1 MNASV
6 PKINKILSTVKIH
19 NEELIDNYSWIKQKD
34 WKEVILNPNKL
45 NTQVKKYLDEENLFK
60 ENQLKD
66 INDIE
71 KKLFE
76 ELKSKIKNEDNSVPK
91 KDGNYFY
98 GYKYNKNSE
107 YPIYYRKNTINNSE
121 EIILDCE
128 KKSKT
133 HAYFNVASIS
143 HSHDHKHV
151 AYNIDTNGSEYFSIF
166 IEDIQKQELLS
177 PEIKNTTGD
186 IVWSL
191 DNNYIFYVRLDQNH
205 RPTKV
210 LKHKIGSASEKDLL
224 IYEEKDPSFFCSINL
239 SKTKNYLFIRTADH
253 ETSEY
258 LFINL
263 KLNEIQPILFK
274 KRVKKIEYDLEHHE
288 KFFLIS
294 TNVDNAKNFK
304 IMISYEEKDP
314 SFFCSI
320 NLSKTKNYL
329 FIRTADHETS
339 EYLFINLKLNE
350 IKPTLFKKR
359 VKKIEYDLEHHEKF
373 FLISTN
379 IDNAKNFKIMISHEE
394 SYQKWEEFIP
404 YEKVNL
410 ILDFIL
416 LKDWLVRLERTEGSE
431 NIIILNLNNKNQHK
445 ISFDEEAYNLSL
457 DHGYEYETDTFRYS
471 YSSPTTPKSVF
482 DYDCKSKKQE
492 LKKTQE
498 IPSGHNKDDY
508 ICKKIFATSHDN
520 EKIPIT
526 ILYKKGVK
534 LDSDNYLLLYG
545 YGSYGISIPS
555 NFSTNRL
562 SLVDRGII
570 YAIAHIRGGKEK
582 GYEWYENGK
591 LLNKKNTFLDFIS
604 CAEKLCEDKYTSPKK
619 IVAQGGSA
627 GGLLMGYIANE
638 RPDLFLGIIAQVP
651 FVDICNTMLDE
662 DLPLTVTEIPE
673 WGDIKNDKKS
683 FLYVKSYSP
692 YDNVKKQNYPHM
704 LVTGGISDPR
714 VTYWEMTKW
723 VAKLRENKT
732 DNNLLLL
739 HMNMTAGHSGASG
752 RFDYLKE
759 IAMEYGFVLKICKIL
774 S

>member
-1 MNASV
+1 
-6 PKINKILSTVKIH
+6 
-19 NEELIDNYSWIKQKD
+19 
-34 WKEVILNPNKL
+34 
-45 NTQVKKYLDEENLFK
+45 
-60 ENQLKD
+60 
-66 INDIE
+66 
-71 KKLFE
+71 
-76 ELKSKIKNEDNSVPK
+76 
-91 KDGNYFY
+91 
-98 GYKYNKNSE
+98 
-107 YPIYYRKNTINNSE
+107 
-121 EIILDCE
+121 
-128 KKSKT
+128 
-133 HAYFNVASIS
+133 
-143 HSHDHKHV
+143 V

-166 IEDIQKQELLS
+166 IEDIQKKELLS

-191 DNNYIFYVRLDQNH
+191 DNKYIFYVRLDQNH

-210 LKHKIGSASEKDLL
+210 FQHKIGSNSEKDLL

-263 KLNEIQPILFK
+263 KLNETKPILFR
-274 KRVKKIEYDLEHHE
+274 KRI
-288 KFFLIS
+288 
-294 TNVDNAKNFK
+294 
-304 IMISYEEKDP
+304 
-314 SFFCSI
+314 
-320 NLSKTKNYL
+320 
-329 FIRTADHETS
+329 
-339 EYLFINLKLNE
+339 
-350 IKPTLFKKR
+350 
-359 VKKIEYDLEHHEKF
+359 KKIEYDLEHHEKF

-404 YEKVNL
+404 YNKVNL

-416 LKDWLVRLERTEGSE
+416 LKDWLIRLERTEGSE
-431 NIIILNLNNKNQHK
+431 NIIILNLNNKDQHK

-457 DHGYEYETDTFRYS
+457 DHGYEYETDVFRYS

-498 IPSGHNKDDY
+498 VPSGHNKDDY
-508 ICKKIFATSHDN
+508 ICKKIFATAHDN

-526 ILYKKGVK
+526 IIYKKGVK
-534 LDSDNYLLLYG
+534 LDSNNYLLLYG

-582 GYEWYENGK
+582 GYEWYEDGK

-759 IAMEYGFVLKICKIL
+759 IAMEYSFVLKICKIL

>member
-1 MNASV
+1 MNASI
-6 PKINKILSTVKIH
+6 PKINKILNTVKIH

-45 NTQVKKYLDEENLFK
+45 NAQVKKYLDEENLFK

-66 INDIE
+66 IKDIE

-91 KDGNYFY
+91 KDGDYFY

-107 YPIYYRKNTINNSE
+107 YPIYYRKNIINNSE

-143 HSHDHKHV
+143 HSHNHKSV

-166 IEDIQKQELLS
+166 VEDIDKKEILS

-186 IVWSL
+186 IIWSL
-191 DNNYIFYVRLDQNH
+191 DNNYIFYVGLDQNH

-210 LKHKIGSASEKDLL
+210 FKHKIGSDTNKDLL

-239 SKTKNYLFIRTADH
+239 SKTKKYLFIRTADH

-263 KLNEIQPILFK
+263 QLNETTPVLFK
-274 KRVKKIEYDLEHHE
+274 KRIKKIEYDLEHHE

-294 TNVDNAKNFK
+294 TN
-304 IMISYEEKDP
+304 
-314 SFFCSI
+314 
-320 NLSKTKNYL
+320 
-329 FIRTADHETS
+329 ADE
-339 EYLFINLKLNE
+339 
-350 IKPTLFKKR
+350 
-359 VKKIEYDLEHHEKF
+359 
-373 FLISTN
+373 
-379 IDNAKNFKIMISHEE
+379 AKNFKIMISHEQ
-394 SYQKWEEFIP
+394 SYQKWEEFIA
-404 YEKVNL
+404 YEKDNL

-431 NIIILNLNNKNQHK
+431 NIIILNLNNKDQHK

-471 YSSPTTPKSVF
+471 YSSPTTPKSIF
-482 DYDCKSKKQE
+482 DYDCKLKKQE

-498 IPSGHNKDDY
+498 VPSGHNKDDY
-508 ICKKIFATSHDN
+508 ICKKIFATAHDN

-534 LDSDNYLLLYG
+534 LDSNNYLLLYG

-604 CAEKLCEDKYTSPKK
+604 CAKKLCEDKYTSPKK
-619 IVAQGGSA
+619 IIAQGGSA

-638 RPDLFLGIIAQVP
+638 SPDLFLGIIAQVP

-759 IAMEYGFVLKICKIL
+759 IAMEYGFVLKICKML

>member
-1 MNASV
+1 MNASI
-6 PKINKILSTVKIH
+6 PKINKILNTVKIH

-45 NTQVKKYLDEENLFK
+45 NAQVKKYLDEENLFK

-66 INDIE
+66 IKDIE

-91 KDGNYFY
+91 KDGDYFY

-107 YPIYYRKNTINNSE
+107 YPIYYRKNITKNSE

-133 HAYFNVASIS
+133 HTYFNVASIS
-143 HSHDHKHV
+143 HSHNHKSV

-166 IEDIQKQELLS
+166 VEDIDKKEILS

-186 IVWSL
+186 IIWSL
-191 DNNYIFYVRLDQNH
+191 DNNYIFYVGLDQNH

-210 LKHKIGSASEKDLL
+210 FKHKIGSDANKDLL

-239 SKTKNYLFIRTADH
+239 SKTKKYLFIRTADH

-263 KLNEIQPILFK
+263 QLNETTPVLFK
-274 KRVKKIEYDLEHHE
+274 KRIKKIEYDLEHHE
-288 KFFLIS
+288 NFFLIS
-294 TNVDNAKNFK
+294 TNTD
-304 IMISYEEKDP
+304 E
-314 SFFCSI
+314 
-320 NLSKTKNYL
+320 
-329 FIRTADHETS
+329 
-339 EYLFINLKLNE
+339 
-350 IKPTLFKKR
+350 
-359 VKKIEYDLEHHEKF
+359 
-373 FLISTN
+373 
-379 IDNAKNFKIMISHEE
+379 AKNFKIMISHEQ
-394 SYQKWEEFIP
+394 SYQKWEEFIA
-404 YEKVNL
+404 YEKDNL

-431 NIIILNLNNKNQHK
+431 NIIILNLNNKDQHK

-471 YSSPTTPKSVF
+471 YSSPTTPKSIF
-482 DYDCKSKKQE
+482 DYDCKLKKQE

-498 IPSGHNKDDY
+498 VPSGHNKDDY
-508 ICKKIFATSHDN
+508 ICKKIFATAHDN

-534 LDSDNYLLLYG
+534 LDSNNYLLLYG

-604 CAEKLCEDKYTSPKK
+604 CAKKLCEDKYTSPKK
-619 IVAQGGSA
+619 IIAQGGSA

-638 RPDLFLGIIAQVP
+638 SPDLFLGIIAQVP

-759 IAMEYGFVLKICKIL
+759 IAMEYGFVLKICKML

>member
-1 MNASV
+1 MNASA
-6 PKINKILSTVKIH
+6 PKINKILNTVKIH

-34 WKEVILNPNKL
+34 WKEVILNPCKL
-45 NTQVKKYLDEENLFK
+45 NAQVKKYLDEENLFK

-66 INDIE
+66 INDVE

-107 YPIYYRKNTINNSE
+107 YPIYYRKNITNNSE

-166 IEDIQKQELLS
+166 IEDIQKKELLS
-177 PEIKNTTGD
+177 PEIKNTTGN

-191 DNNYIFYVRLDQNH
+191 DNKYIFYVRLDQNH

-210 LKHKIGSASEKDLL
+210 FQHKIGSNSEKDLL

-263 KLNEIQPILFK
+263 KLNETKPILFR
-274 KRVKKIEYDLEHHE
+274 KRI
-288 KFFLIS
+288 
-294 TNVDNAKNFK
+294 
-304 IMISYEEKDP
+304 
-314 SFFCSI
+314 
-320 NLSKTKNYL
+320 
-329 FIRTADHETS
+329 
-339 EYLFINLKLNE
+339 
-350 IKPTLFKKR
+350 
-359 VKKIEYDLEHHEKF
+359 KKIEYDLEHHEKF

-394 SYQKWEEFIP
+394 SYQKWEEFIS
-404 YEKVNL
+404 YNKVNL

-431 NIIILNLNNKNQHK
+431 NIIILNLNNKDQHK

-457 DHGYEYETDTFRYS
+457 DHGYEYETDIFRYS
-471 YSSPTTPKSVF
+471 YSSPTTPKSIF

-498 IPSGHNKDDY
+498 VPSGHNKDDY
-508 ICKKIFATSHDN
+508 VCKKIFATAHDN

-526 ILYKKGVK
+526 IFYKKGLK
-534 LDSDNYLLLYG
+534 LDSNNYLLLYG

-562 SLVDRGII
+562 SLVDRGIV

>member
-1 MNASV
+1 MNASI
-6 PKINKILSTVKIH
+6 PKINKILNTVKIH

-45 NTQVKKYLDEENLFK
+45 NAQVKKYLDEENLFK

-66 INDIE
+66 IKDIE

-91 KDGNYFY
+91 KDGDYFY

-107 YPIYYRKNTINNSE
+107 YPIYYRKNIIKNSE

-143 HSHDHKHV
+143 HSHNHKSV

-166 IEDIQKQELLS
+166 VEDIDKKEILS

-186 IVWSL
+186 IIWSL
-191 DNNYIFYVRLDQNH
+191 DNNYIFYVGLDQNH

-210 LKHKIGSASEKDLL
+210 FKHKIGSDTNKDLL

-239 SKTKNYLFIRTADH
+239 SKTKKYLFIRTADH

-263 KLNEIQPILFK
+263 QLNETTPVLFK
-274 KRVKKIEYDLEHHE
+274 KRI
-288 KFFLIS
+288 
-294 TNVDNAKNFK
+294 
-304 IMISYEEKDP
+304 
-314 SFFCSI
+314 
-320 NLSKTKNYL
+320 
-329 FIRTADHETS
+329 
-339 EYLFINLKLNE
+339 
-350 IKPTLFKKR
+350 
-359 VKKIEYDLEHHEKF
+359 KKIEYDLEHHEKF

-379 IDNAKNFKIMISHEE
+379 IDEAKNFKIMISHEQ
-394 SYQKWEEFIP
+394 SYQKWEEFIA
-404 YEKVNL
+404 YEKDNL

-431 NIIILNLNNKNQHK
+431 NIIILNLNNKDQHK

-471 YSSPTTPKSVF
+471 YSSPTTPKSIF
-482 DYDCKSKKQE
+482 DYDCKLKKQE

-498 IPSGHNKDDY
+498 VPSGHNKDDY
-508 ICKKIFATSHDN
+508 ICKKIFATAHDN

-534 LDSDNYLLLYG
+534 LDSNNYLLLYG

-604 CAEKLCEDKYTSPKK
+604 CAKKLCEDKYTSPKK
-619 IVAQGGSA
+619 IIAQGGSA

-638 RPDLFLGIIAQVP
+638 SPDLFLGIIAQVP

-759 IAMEYGFVLKICKIL
+759 IAMEYGFVLKICKML

>member
-1 MNASV
+1 MNASI
-6 PKINKILSTVKIH
+6 PKINKILNTVKIH

-45 NTQVKKYLDEENLFK
+45 NAQVKKYLDEENLFK

-66 INDIE
+66 IKDIE

-91 KDGNYFY
+91 KDGDYFY

-107 YPIYYRKNTINNSE
+107 YPIYYRKNITKNSE

-133 HAYFNVASIS
+133 HTYFNVASIS
-143 HSHDHKHV
+143 HSHNHKSV

-166 IEDIQKQELLS
+166 VEDIDKKEILS

-186 IVWSL
+186 IIWSL
-191 DNNYIFYVRLDQNH
+191 DNNYIFYVGLDQNH

-210 LKHKIGSASEKDLL
+210 FKHKIGSDTNKDLL

-239 SKTKNYLFIRTADH
+239 SKTKKYLFIRTADH

-263 KLNEIQPILFK
+263 QLNETTPVLFK
-274 KRVKKIEYDLEHHE
+274 KRI
-288 KFFLIS
+288 
-294 TNVDNAKNFK
+294 
-304 IMISYEEKDP
+304 
-314 SFFCSI
+314 
-320 NLSKTKNYL
+320 
-329 FIRTADHETS
+329 
-339 EYLFINLKLNE
+339 
-350 IKPTLFKKR
+350 
-359 VKKIEYDLEHHEKF
+359 KKIEYDLEHHEKF

-379 IDNAKNFKIMISHEE
+379 IDEAKNFKIMISHEE
-394 SYQKWEEFIP
+394 TYQKWEEFIA
-404 YEKVNL
+404 YEKDNL

-431 NIIILNLNNKNQHK
+431 NIIILNLNNKDQHK

-471 YSSPTTPKSVF
+471 YSSPTTPKSIF
-482 DYDCKSKKQE
+482 DYDCKLKKQE

-498 IPSGHNKDDY
+498 VPSGHNKDDY
-508 ICKKIFATSHDN
+508 ICKKIFATAHDN

-534 LDSDNYLLLYG
+534 LDSNNYLLLYG

-604 CAEKLCEDKYTSPKK
+604 CAKKLCEDKYTSPKK
-619 IVAQGGSA
+619 IIAQGGSA

-638 RPDLFLGIIAQVP
+638 SPDLFLGIIAQVP

-759 IAMEYGFVLKICKIL
+759 IAMEYGFVLKICKML

>member
-1 MNASV
+1 MNASI
-6 PKINKILSTVKIH
+6 PKINKILNTVKIH

-45 NTQVKKYLDEENLFK
+45 NAQVKKYLDEENLFK

-66 INDIE
+66 IKDIE

-91 KDGNYFY
+91 KDGDYFY

-107 YPIYYRKNTINNSE
+107 YPIYYRKNITKNSE

-133 HAYFNVASIS
+133 HTYFNVASIS
-143 HSHDHKHV
+143 HSHNHKSV

-166 IEDIQKQELLS
+166 VEDIDKKEILS

-186 IVWSL
+186 IIWSL
-191 DNNYIFYVRLDQNH
+191 DNNYIFYVGLDQNH
-205 RPTKV
+205 RPTKIF
-210 LKHKIGSASEKDLL
+210 KHKIGSDANKDLL

-239 SKTKNYLFIRTADH
+239 SKTKKYLFIRTADH

-263 KLNEIQPILFK
+263 QLNETTPVLFK
-274 KRVKKIEYDLEHHE
+274 KRIKKIEYDLEHHE

-294 TNVDNAKNFK
+294 TNTD
-304 IMISYEEKDP
+304 E
-314 SFFCSI
+314 
-320 NLSKTKNYL
+320 
-329 FIRTADHETS
+329 
-339 EYLFINLKLNE
+339 
-350 IKPTLFKKR
+350 
-359 VKKIEYDLEHHEKF
+359 
-373 FLISTN
+373 
-379 IDNAKNFKIMISHEE
+379 AKNFKIMISHEQ
-394 SYQKWEEFIP
+394 SYQKWEEFIA
-404 YEKVNL
+404 YEKDNL

-431 NIIILNLNNKNQHK
+431 NIIILNLNNKDQHK

-471 YSSPTTPKSVF
+471 YSSPTTPKSIF
-482 DYDCKSKKQE
+482 DYDCKLKKQE

-498 IPSGHNKDDY
+498 VPSGHNKDDY
-508 ICKKIFATSHDN
+508 ICKKIFATAHDN

-534 LDSDNYLLLYG
+534 LDSNNYLLLYG

-604 CAEKLCEDKYTSPKK
+604 CAKKLCEDKYTSPKK
-619 IVAQGGSA
+619 IIAQGGSA

-638 RPDLFLGIIAQVP
+638 SPDLFLGIIAQVP

>member
-1 MNASV
+1 MNASI
-6 PKINKILSTVKIH
+6 PKINKILNTVKIH

-45 NTQVKKYLDEENLFK
+45 NAQVKKYLDEENLFK

-66 INDIE
+66 IKDIE

-91 KDGNYFY
+91 KDGDYFY

-107 YPIYYRKNTINNSE
+107 YPIYYRKNIIKNSE

-133 HAYFNVASIS
+133 HTYFNVASIS
-143 HSHDHKHV
+143 HSHNHKSV

-166 IEDIQKQELLS
+166 VEDIDKKEILS

-186 IVWSL
+186 IIWSL
-191 DNNYIFYVRLDQNH
+191 DNNYIFYVGLDQNH

-210 LKHKIGSASEKDLL
+210 FKHKIGSDTNKDLL

-239 SKTKNYLFIRTADH
+239 SKTKKYLFIRTADH

-263 KLNEIQPILFK
+263 QLNETTPVLFK
-274 KRVKKIEYDLEHHE
+274 KRIKKIEYDLEHHE

-294 TNVDNAKNFK
+294 TNTD
-304 IMISYEEKDP
+304 E
-314 SFFCSI
+314 
-320 NLSKTKNYL
+320 
-329 FIRTADHETS
+329 
-339 EYLFINLKLNE
+339 
-350 IKPTLFKKR
+350 
-359 VKKIEYDLEHHEKF
+359 
-373 FLISTN
+373 
-379 IDNAKNFKIMISHEE
+379 AKNFKIMISHEQ
-394 SYQKWEEFIP
+394 SYQKWEEFIA
-404 YEKVNL
+404 YEKDNL

-416 LKDWLVRLERTEGSE
+416 LKGWLVRLERTEGSE
-431 NIIILNLNNKNQHK
+431 NIIILNLNNKDQHK

-471 YSSPTTPKSVF
+471 YSSPTTPKSIF
-482 DYDCKSKKQE
+482 DYDCKLKKQE

-498 IPSGHNKDDY
+498 VPSGHNKDDY
-508 ICKKIFATSHDN
+508 ICKKIFATAHDN

-534 LDSDNYLLLYG
+534 LDSNNYLLLYG

-604 CAEKLCEDKYTSPKK
+604 CAKKLCEDKYTSPKK
-619 IVAQGGSA
+619 IIAQGGSA

-638 RPDLFLGIIAQVP
+638 SPDLFLGIIAQVP

-759 IAMEYGFVLKICKIL
+759 IAMEYGFVLKICKML

>member
-1 MNASV
+1 MNASI
-6 PKINKILSTVKIH
+6 PKINKILNTVKIH

-45 NTQVKKYLDEENLFK
+45 NSQVKKYLDEENLFK

-66 INDIE
+66 IKDIE

-91 KDGNYFY
+91 KDGDYFY

-107 YPIYYRKNTINNSE
+107 YPIYYRKNIIKNSE

-133 HAYFNVASIS
+133 HTYFNVASIS
-143 HSHDHKHV
+143 HSHNHKSV

-166 IEDIQKQELLS
+166 VEDIDKKEILS

-186 IVWSL
+186 IIWSL
-191 DNNYIFYVRLDQNH
+191 DNNYIFYVGLDQNH

-210 LKHKIGSASEKDLL
+210 FKHKIGSDTNKDLL

-239 SKTKNYLFIRTADH
+239 SKTKKYLFIRTADH

-263 KLNEIQPILFK
+263 QLNETTPVLFK
-274 KRVKKIEYDLEHHE
+274 KRIKKIEYDLEHHE

-294 TNVDNAKNFK
+294 TNTD
-304 IMISYEEKDP
+304 E
-314 SFFCSI
+314 
-320 NLSKTKNYL
+320 
-329 FIRTADHETS
+329 
-339 EYLFINLKLNE
+339 
-350 IKPTLFKKR
+350 
-359 VKKIEYDLEHHEKF
+359 
-373 FLISTN
+373 
-379 IDNAKNFKIMISHEE
+379 AKNFKIMISHEQ
-394 SYQKWEEFIP
+394 SYQKWEEFIA
-404 YEKVNL
+404 YEKDNL

-416 LKDWLVRLERTEGSE
+416 LKGWLVRLERTEGSE
-431 NIIILNLNNKNQHK
+431 NIIILNLNNKDQHK

-471 YSSPTTPKSVF
+471 YSSPTTPKSIF
-482 DYDCKSKKQE
+482 DYDCKLKKQE

-498 IPSGHNKDDY
+498 VPSGHNKDDY
-508 ICKKIFATSHDN
+508 ICKKIFATAHDN

-534 LDSDNYLLLYG
+534 LDSNNYLLLYG

-604 CAEKLCEDKYTSPKK
+604 CAKKLCEDKYTSPKK
-619 IVAQGGSA
+619 IIAQGGSA

-638 RPDLFLGIIAQVP
+638 SPDLFLGIIAQVP

-759 IAMEYGFVLKICKIL
+759 IAMEYGFVLKICKML

>member
-1 MNASV
+1 MNASI
-6 PKINKILSTVKIH
+6 PKINKILNTVKIH

-45 NTQVKKYLDEENLFK
+45 NVQVKKYLDEENFFK

-66 INDIE
+66 IKDIE

-91 KDGNYFY
+91 KDGDYFY

-107 YPIYYRKNTINNSE
+107 YPIYYRKNITKNSE

-133 HAYFNVASIS
+133 HTYFNVASIS
-143 HSHDHKHV
+143 HSHNHKSV

-166 IEDIQKQELLS
+166 VEDIDKKEILS

-186 IVWSL
+186 IIWSL
-191 DNNYIFYVRLDQNH
+191 DNNYIFYVGLDQNH

-210 LKHKIGSASEKDLL
+210 FKHKIGSDTNKDLL

-239 SKTKNYLFIRTADH
+239 SKTKKYLFIRTADH

-263 KLNEIQPILFK
+263 QLNETTPVLFK
-274 KRVKKIEYDLEHHE
+274 KRI
-288 KFFLIS
+288 
-294 TNVDNAKNFK
+294 
-304 IMISYEEKDP
+304 
-314 SFFCSI
+314 
-320 NLSKTKNYL
+320 
-329 FIRTADHETS
+329 
-339 EYLFINLKLNE
+339 
-350 IKPTLFKKR
+350 
-359 VKKIEYDLEHHEKF
+359 KKIEYDLEHHEKF

-379 IDNAKNFKIMISHEE
+379 IDEAKNFKIMISHEQ
-394 SYQKWEEFIP
+394 SYQKWEEFIA
-404 YEKVNL
+404 YEKDNL

-431 NIIILNLNNKNQHK
+431 NIIILNLNNKDQHK

-471 YSSPTTPKSVF
+471 YSSPTTPKSIF

-498 IPSGHNKDDY
+498 VPSGHNKDDY
-508 ICKKIFATSHDN
+508 ICKKIFATAHDN

-534 LDSDNYLLLYG
+534 LDSSNHLLLYG

-562 SLVDRGII
+562 SLVDRGIV

-619 IVAQGGSA
+619 IIAQGGSA

-759 IAMEYGFVLKICKIL
+759 IAMEYGFVLKICKML

>member
-45 NTQVKKYLDEENLFK
+45 NAQVKKYLDEENLFK

-91 KDGNYFY
+91 KDGNYLY

-107 YPIYYRKNTINNSE
+107 YPIYYRKNTTNNSE
-121 EIILDCE
+121 EIILNCE

-133 HAYFNVASIS
+133 HTYFNVASIS

-166 IEDIQKQELLS
+166 IEGIQKQELLS

-205 RPTKV
+205 RPTKIF
-210 LKHKIGSASEKDLL
+210 KHKIGSNSEKDLL

-263 KLNEIQPILFK
+263 KLNEIIPTLFK

-304 IMISYEEKDP
+304 IMIS
-314 SFFCSI
+314 
-320 NLSKTKNYL
+320 
-329 FIRTADHETS
+329 
-339 EYLFINLKLNE
+339 
-350 IKPTLFKKR
+350 
-359 VKKIEYDLEHHEKF
+359 
-373 FLISTN
+373 
-379 IDNAKNFKIMISHEE
+379 HEE

-404 YEKVNL
+404 HEKVNL

-482 DYDCKSKKQE
+482 DYDCKSTKQE

-498 IPSGHNKDDY
+498 VPSGHNKDDY

-534 LDSDNYLLLYG
+534 LDSNNYLLLYG

-562 SLVDRGII
+562 SLVDRGIV

-591 LLNKKNTFLDFIS
+591 LLNKKNTFFDFIS

-704 LVTGGISDPR
+704 LITGGISDPR

-759 IAMEYGFVLKICKIL
+759 IAMECGFVLKICKML

>member
-1 MNASV
+1 MNASI
-6 PKINKILSTVKIH
+6 PKINKILNTVKIH

-45 NTQVKKYLDEENLFK
+45 NAQVKKYLDEENLFK

-66 INDIE
+66 IKDIE

-91 KDGNYFY
+91 KDGDYFY

-107 YPIYYRKNTINNSE
+107 YPIYYRKNITKNSE

-133 HAYFNVASIS
+133 HTYFNVASIS
-143 HSHDHKHV
+143 HSHNHKSV

-166 IEDIQKQELLS
+166 VEDIDKKEILS

-186 IVWSL
+186 IIWSL
-191 DNNYIFYVRLDQNH
+191 DNNYIFYVGLDQNH

-210 LKHKIGSASEKDLL
+210 FKHKIGSDVSKDLL

-239 SKTKNYLFIRTADH
+239 SKTKKYLFIRTADH

-263 KLNEIQPILFK
+263 QLNEITPVLFK
-274 KRVKKIEYDLEHHE
+274 KRI
-288 KFFLIS
+288 
-294 TNVDNAKNFK
+294 
-304 IMISYEEKDP
+304 
-314 SFFCSI
+314 
-320 NLSKTKNYL
+320 
-329 FIRTADHETS
+329 
-339 EYLFINLKLNE
+339 
-350 IKPTLFKKR
+350 
-359 VKKIEYDLEHHEKF
+359 KKIEYDLEHHEKF

-379 IDNAKNFKIMISHEE
+379 IDEAKNFKIMISHEQ
-394 SYQKWEEFIP
+394 SYQKWEEFIA
-404 YEKVNL
+404 YEKDNL

-431 NIIILNLNNKNQHK
+431 NIIILNLNNKDQHK
-445 ISFDEEAYNLSL
+445 ISFNEEAYSLSL

-471 YSSPTTPKSVF
+471 YSSPTTPKSIF
-482 DYDCKSKKQE
+482 DYDCKLKKQE

-498 IPSGHNKDDY
+498 VPSGHNKDDY
-508 ICKKIFATSHDN
+508 ICKKIFATAHDN

-534 LDSDNYLLLYG
+534 LDSNNYLLLYG

-604 CAEKLCEDKYTSPKK
+604 CAKKLCEDKYTSPKK
-619 IVAQGGSA
+619 IIAQGGSA

-638 RPDLFLGIIAQVP
+638 SPDLFLGIIAQVP

-759 IAMEYGFVLKICKIL
+759 IAMEYGFVLKICKML

>member
-1 MNASV
+1 MNASI
-6 PKINKILSTVKIH
+6 PKINKILNTVKIH
-19 NEELIDNYSWIKQKD
+19 NEELIDNYSWIKQKN
-34 WKEVILNPNKL
+34 WKEVILNPDKL
-45 NTQVKKYLDEENLFK
+45 NAQVKKYLDEENLFK

-66 INDIE
+66 IKDIE

-91 KDGNYFY
+91 KDGDYFY

-107 YPIYYRKNTINNSE
+107 YPIYYRKNITKNSE

-133 HAYFNVASIS
+133 HTYFNVASIS
-143 HSHDHKHV
+143 HSHNHKSV

-166 IEDIQKQELLS
+166 VEDIDKKEILS

-186 IVWSL
+186 IIWSL
-191 DNNYIFYVRLDQNH
+191 DNNYIFYVGLDQNH

-210 LKHKIGSASEKDLL
+210 FKHKIGSDTNKDLL

-239 SKTKNYLFIRTADH
+239 SKTKKYLFIRTADH

-263 KLNEIQPILFK
+263 QLNETTPVLFK
-274 KRVKKIEYDLEHHE
+274 KRIKKIEYDLEHHE

-294 TNVDNAKNFK
+294 TNTD
-304 IMISYEEKDP
+304 E
-314 SFFCSI
+314 
-320 NLSKTKNYL
+320 
-329 FIRTADHETS
+329 
-339 EYLFINLKLNE
+339 
-350 IKPTLFKKR
+350 
-359 VKKIEYDLEHHEKF
+359 
-373 FLISTN
+373 
-379 IDNAKNFKIMISHEE
+379 AKNFKIMISHEQ
-394 SYQKWEEFIP
+394 SYQKWEEFIA
-404 YEKVNL
+404 YEKDNL
-410 ILDFIL
+410 ILDFML

-431 NIIILNLNNKNQHK
+431 NIIILNLNNKDQHK

-471 YSSPTTPKSVF
+471 YSSPTTPKSIF
-482 DYDCKSKKQE
+482 DYDCKLKKQE

-498 IPSGHNKDDY
+498 VPSGHNKDDY
-508 ICKKIFATSHDN
+508 ICKKIFATAHDN

-526 ILYKKGVK
+526 ILYKKDVK
-534 LDSDNYLLLYG
+534 LDSNNYLLLYG

>member
-1 MNASV
+1 MNASI
-6 PKINKILSTVKIH
+6 PKINKILNTVKIH

-45 NTQVKKYLDEENLFK
+45 NAQVKKYLDEENFFK

-66 INDIE
+66 IKDIE

-91 KDGNYFY
+91 KDGDYFY

-107 YPIYYRKNTINNSE
+107 YPIYYRKNITKNSE

-133 HAYFNVASIS
+133 HTYFNVASIS
-143 HSHDHKHV
+143 HSHNHKSV

-166 IEDIQKQELLS
+166 VEDIDKKEILS

-186 IVWSL
+186 IIWSL
-191 DNNYIFYVRLDQNH
+191 DNNYIFYVGLDQNH

-210 LKHKIGSASEKDLL
+210 FKHKIGSDTNKDLL

-239 SKTKNYLFIRTADH
+239 SKTKKYLFIRTADH

-263 KLNEIQPILFK
+263 QLNETTPVLFK
-274 KRVKKIEYDLEHHE
+274 KRIKKIEYDLEHHE

-294 TNVDNAKNFK
+294 TNTD
-304 IMISYEEKDP
+304 E
-314 SFFCSI
+314 
-320 NLSKTKNYL
+320 
-329 FIRTADHETS
+329 
-339 EYLFINLKLNE
+339 
-350 IKPTLFKKR
+350 
-359 VKKIEYDLEHHEKF
+359 
-373 FLISTN
+373 
-379 IDNAKNFKIMISHEE
+379 AKNFKIMISHEQ
-394 SYQKWEEFIP
+394 SYQKWEEFIA
-404 YEKVNL
+404 YEKDNL

-431 NIIILNLNNKNQHK
+431 NIIILNLNNKDQHK

-471 YSSPTTPKSVF
+471 YSSPTTPKSIF
-482 DYDCKSKKQE
+482 DYDCKLKKQE

-498 IPSGHNKDDY
+498 VPSGHNKDDY
-508 ICKKIFATSHDN
+508 ICKKIFATAHDN

-534 LDSDNYLLLYG
+534 LDSNNYLLLYG

-604 CAEKLCEDKYTSPKK
+604 CAKKLCEDKYTSPKK
-619 IVAQGGSA
+619 IIAQGGSA

-638 RPDLFLGIIAQVP
+638 SPDLFLGIIAQVP

-759 IAMEYGFVLKICKIL
+759 IAMEYGFVLKICKML

>member
-6 PKINKILSTVKIH
+6 PKINKILNTVKIH

-34 WKEVILNPNKL
+34 WKEVILNPSKL
-45 NTQVKKYLDEENLFK
+45 NAQVKKYLDEENLFK

-66 INDIE
+66 INDVE

-107 YPIYYRKNTINNSE
+107 YPIYYRKNITNNSE

-133 HAYFNVASIS
+133 HTYFNVASIS
-143 HSHDHKHV
+143 HSHDHRHV

-166 IEDIQKQELLS
+166 IEDIQKKELLS

-191 DNNYIFYVRLDQNH
+191 DSKYIFYVRLDQNH

-210 LKHKIGSASEKDLL
+210 FQHKIGSNSEKDLL

-263 KLNEIQPILFK
+263 KLNETKPIVFR
-274 KRVKKIEYDLEHHE
+274 KRIKKIEYDLEHHE

-304 IMISYEEKDP
+304 IMIS
-314 SFFCSI
+314 
-320 NLSKTKNYL
+320 
-329 FIRTADHETS
+329 
-339 EYLFINLKLNE
+339 
-350 IKPTLFKKR
+350 
-359 VKKIEYDLEHHEKF
+359 
-373 FLISTN
+373 
-379 IDNAKNFKIMISHEE
+379 HEE

-404 YEKVNL
+404 YNKVNL

-416 LKDWLVRLERTEGSE
+416 LKDWLIRLERTDGSE
-431 NIIILNLNNKNQHK
+431 NIIILNLNNKDQHK

-457 DHGYEYETDTFRYS
+457 DHGYEYETDVFRYS

-498 IPSGHNKDDY
+498 VPSGHNKDDY
-508 ICKKIFATSHDN
+508 ICKKIFATAHDN

-526 ILYKKGVK
+526 IFYKKGVK
-534 LDSDNYLLLYG
+534 LDSSNYLLLYG

>member
-60 ENQLKD
+60 DNQLKD

-91 KDGNYFY
+91 KDGNYLY

-107 YPIYYRKNTINNSE
+107 YPIYYRKNTTNNSE

-133 HAYFNVASIS
+133 HTYFNVASIS
-143 HSHDHKHV
+143 HSHDHRHV

-210 LKHKIGSASEKDLL
+210 FKHKIGSNSEKDLL

-239 SKTKNYLFIRTADH
+239 SKNKNYLFIRTADH

-263 KLNEIQPILFK
+263 KLNEI
-274 KRVKKIEYDLEHHE
+274 
-288 KFFLIS
+288 
-294 TNVDNAKNFK
+294 T
-304 IMISYEEKDP
+304 
-314 SFFCSI
+314 
-320 NLSKTKNYL
+320 
-329 FIRTADHETS
+329 
-339 EYLFINLKLNE
+339 
-350 IKPTLFKKR
+350 PTLFKKR

-404 YEKVNL
+404 YQKVNL

-445 ISFDEEAYNLSL
+445 ISFNEEAYNLSL

-492 LKKTQE
+492 LKKL
-498 IPSGHNKDDY
+498 
-508 ICKKIFATSHDN
+508 KKFLLVIIKMIIFV
-520 EKIPIT
+520 
-526 ILYKKGVK
+526 KK
-534 LDSDNYLLLYG
+534 YLL
-545 YGSYGISIPS
+545 
-555 NFSTNRL
+555 
-562 SLVDRGII
+562 
-570 YAIAHIRGGKEK
+570 
-582 GYEWYENGK
+582 
-591 LLNKKNTFLDFIS
+591 
-604 CAEKLCEDKYTSPKK
+604 
-619 IVAQGGSA
+619 
-627 GGLLMGYIANE
+627 
-638 RPDLFLGIIAQVP
+638 
-651 FVDICNTMLDE
+651 
-662 DLPLTVTEIPE
+662 
-673 WGDIKNDKKS
+673 
-683 FLYVKSYSP
+683 
-692 YDNVKKQNYPHM
+692 PHM
-704 LVTGGISDPR
+704 IMKKFQSQSF
-714 VTYWEMTKW
+714 TK
-723 VAKLRENKT
+723 K
-732 DNNLLLL
+732 
-739 HMNMTAGHSGASG
+739 
-752 RFDYLKE
+752 
-759 IAMEYGFVLKICKIL
+759 VLN
-774 S
+774 

>member
-1 MNASV
+1 MNASI
-6 PKINKILSTVKIH
+6 PKINKILNTIKIH

-34 WKEVILNPNKL
+34 WKEVISNPNKL
-45 NTQVKKYLDEENLFK
+45 NAQVKKYLDEENLFK

-66 INDIE
+66 IKDIE

-91 KDGNYFY
+91 KDGDYFY

-107 YPIYYRKNTINNSE
+107 YPIYYRKNITKNSE

-143 HSHDHKHV
+143 HSHNHKSV

-166 IEDIQKQELLS
+166 VEDIDKKEILS

-186 IVWSL
+186 IIWSL
-191 DNNYIFYVRLDQNH
+191 DNNYIFYVGLDQNH

-210 LKHKIGSASEKDLL
+210 FKHKIGSDVSKDLL

-239 SKTKNYLFIRTADH
+239 SKTKKYLFIRTADH

-263 KLNEIQPILFK
+263 QLNETTPVLFK
-274 KRVKKIEYDLEHHE
+274 KRI
-288 KFFLIS
+288 
-294 TNVDNAKNFK
+294 
-304 IMISYEEKDP
+304 
-314 SFFCSI
+314 
-320 NLSKTKNYL
+320 
-329 FIRTADHETS
+329 
-339 EYLFINLKLNE
+339 
-350 IKPTLFKKR
+350 
-359 VKKIEYDLEHHEKF
+359 KKIEYDLEHHEKF

-379 IDNAKNFKIMISHEE
+379 IDEAKNFKIMISHEQ
-394 SYQKWEEFIP
+394 SYQKWEEFIA
-404 YEKVNL
+404 YEKDNL

-431 NIIILNLNNKNQHK
+431 NIIILNLNNKDQHK

-471 YSSPTTPKSVF
+471 YSSPTTPKSIF
-482 DYDCKSKKQE
+482 DYDCKLKKQE

-498 IPSGHNKDDY
+498 VPSGHNKDDY
-508 ICKKIFATSHDN
+508 ICKKIFATAHDN

-534 LDSDNYLLLYG
+534 LDSNNYLLLYG

-604 CAEKLCEDKYTSPKK
+604 CAKKLCEDKYTSPKK
-619 IVAQGGSA
+619 IIAQGGSA

-638 RPDLFLGIIAQVP
+638 SPDLFLGIIAQVP

-759 IAMEYGFVLKICKIL
+759 IAMEYGFVLKICKML

>member
-1 MNASV
+1 MNTSV
-6 PKINKILSTVKIH
+6 PKINKILNTVKIH
-19 NEELIDNYSWIKQKD
+19 NEELIDNYSWIKQKN
-34 WKEVILNPNKL
+34 WKEVILDPNKL
-45 NTQVKKYLDEENLFK
+45 NAPVKKYLDEENLFK
-60 ENQLKD
+60 EDQLKN
-66 INDIE
+66 IKDIE

-91 KDGNYFY
+91 KDGDYFY
-98 GYKYNKNSE
+98 AYKYNKNSE
-107 YPIYYRKNTINNSE
+107 YPIYYRKNIKNNFE
-121 EIILDCE
+121 DIILDCE
-128 KKSKT
+128 KKSKK
-133 HAYFNVASIS
+133 HSYFNVAAIS
-143 HSHDHKHV
+143 HSHNHKHV
-151 AYNIDTNGSEYFSIF
+151 AYNIDTNGSEFFSIF
-166 IEDIQKQELLS
+166 IEDIETKEILS

-186 IVWSL
+186 IIWSL
-191 DNNYIFYVRLDQNH
+191 DNKYIFYVRLDQNH

-210 LKHKIGSASEKDLL
+210 FKHKIGSDREKDLL

-239 SKTKNYLFIRTADH
+239 SKTKKYLFIRTADH

-263 KLNEIQPILFK
+263 KLNETTPILFK
-274 KRVKKIEYDLEHHE
+274 KRVKKIEYELEHNE
-288 KFFLIS
+288 KFFL
-294 TNVDNAKNFK
+294 V
-304 IMISYEEKDP
+304 
-314 SFFCSI
+314 
-320 NLSKTKNYL
+320 
-329 FIRTADHETS
+329 
-339 EYLFINLKLNE
+339 
-350 IKPTLFKKR
+350 
-359 VKKIEYDLEHHEKF
+359 
-373 FLISTN
+373 STN

-394 SYQKWEEFIP
+394 SYQKWEEFIT
-404 YEKVNL
+404 YERVNL

-416 LKDWLVRLERTEGSE
+416 LKDWLIRLERTEGSE

-471 YSSPTTPKSVF
+471 YSSPTTPKSIY

-508 ICKKIFATSHDN
+508 ICKKIFATARDN

-526 ILYKKGVK
+526 ILYKKGIK
-534 LDSDNYLLLYG
+534 LDSNNHLLLYG

-604 CAEKLCEDKYTSPKK
+604 CAEKLCADKYTSPKK
-619 IVAQGGSA
+619 IIAQGGSA

>member
-91 KDGNYFY
+91 KDGNYLY

-107 YPIYYRKNTINNSE
+107 YPIYYRKNTTNNSE

-133 HAYFNVASIS
+133 HTYFNVASIS

-210 LKHKIGSASEKDLL
+210 FKHKIGSNSEKDLL

-263 KLNEIQPILFK
+263 KLNEI
-274 KRVKKIEYDLEHHE
+274 
-288 KFFLIS
+288 
-294 TNVDNAKNFK
+294 T
-304 IMISYEEKDP
+304 
-314 SFFCSI
+314 
-320 NLSKTKNYL
+320 
-329 FIRTADHETS
+329 
-339 EYLFINLKLNE
+339 
-350 IKPTLFKKR
+350 PTLFKKR

-416 LKDWLVRLERTEGSE
+416 LKDWLIRLERTEGSE

-445 ISFDEEAYNLSL
+445 ISFNEEAYNLSL

-498 IPSGHNKDDY
+498 VPSGHNKDDY
-508 ICKKIFATSHDN
+508 ICKKIFATAHDN

-534 LDSDNYLLLYG
+534 LDSNNYLLLYG

>member
-1 MNASV
+1 MNASI
-6 PKINKILSTVKIH
+6 PKINKILNTVKIH

-45 NTQVKKYLDEENLFK
+45 NAQVKKYLDEENLFK

-66 INDIE
+66 IKDIE

-91 KDGNYFY
+91 KDGDYLY

-107 YPIYYRKNTINNSE
+107 YPIYYRKNIIKNSE

-143 HSHDHKHV
+143 HSHNHKSI

-166 IEDIQKQELLS
+166 VEDIDKKEILS

-186 IVWSL
+186 IIWSL
-191 DNNYIFYVRLDQNH
+191 DNNYIFYVGLDQNH

-210 LKHKIGSASEKDLL
+210 FKHKIGSDTNKDLL

-239 SKTKNYLFIRTADH
+239 SKTKKYLFIRTADH

-263 KLNEIQPILFK
+263 QLNETTPVLFK
-274 KRVKKIEYDLEHHE
+274 KRIKKIEYDLEHHE

-294 TNVDNAKNFK
+294 TNTD
-304 IMISYEEKDP
+304 E
-314 SFFCSI
+314 
-320 NLSKTKNYL
+320 
-329 FIRTADHETS
+329 
-339 EYLFINLKLNE
+339 
-350 IKPTLFKKR
+350 
-359 VKKIEYDLEHHEKF
+359 
-373 FLISTN
+373 
-379 IDNAKNFKIMISHEE
+379 AKNFKIMISHEQ
-394 SYQKWEEFIP
+394 SYQKWEEFIA
-404 YEKVNL
+404 YEKDNL

-431 NIIILNLNNKNQHK
+431 NIIILNLNNKDQHK

-471 YSSPTTPKSVF
+471 YSSPTTPKSIF
-482 DYDCKSKKQE
+482 DYDCKLKKQE

-498 IPSGHNKDDY
+498 VPSGHNKDDY
-508 ICKKIFATSHDN
+508 ICKKIFATAHDN

-534 LDSDNYLLLYG
+534 LDSNNYLLLYG

-562 SLVDRGII
+562 SLVDRGIV

-604 CAEKLCEDKYTSPKK
+604 CAKKLCEDKYTSPKK
-619 IVAQGGSA
+619 IIAQGGSA

-638 RPDLFLGIIAQVP
+638 SPDLFLGIIAQVP

>member
-91 KDGNYFY
+91 KDGNYLY

-107 YPIYYRKNTINNSE
+107 YPIYYRKNTTNNSE

-133 HAYFNVASIS
+133 HTYFNVASIS

-210 LKHKIGSASEKDLL
+210 FKHKIGSNSEKDLL

-263 KLNEIQPILFK
+263 KLNEII
-274 KRVKKIEYDLEHHE
+274 
-288 KFFLIS
+288 
-294 TNVDNAKNFK
+294 
-304 IMISYEEKDP
+304 
-314 SFFCSI
+314 
-320 NLSKTKNYL
+320 
-329 FIRTADHETS
+329 
-339 EYLFINLKLNE
+339 
-350 IKPTLFKKR
+350 PTLFKKR

-416 LKDWLVRLERTEGSE
+416 LKDWLIRLERTEGSE

-445 ISFDEEAYNLSL
+445 ISFNEEAYNLSL

-498 IPSGHNKDDY
+498 VPSGHNKDDY
-508 ICKKIFATSHDN
+508 ICKKIFATAHDN

-534 LDSDNYLLLYG
+534 LDSNNYLLLYG

-619 IVAQGGSA
+619 IIAQGGSA

>member
-1 MNASV
+1 MNTSI
-6 PKINKILSTVKIH
+6 PKINKILNVVKIH
-19 NEELIDNYSWIKQKD
+19 NEELIDNYSWIKQKN
-34 WKEVILNPNKL
+34 WKEVILDPNKL
-45 NTQVKKYLDEENLFK
+45 NTPVKKYLDEENLFK
-60 ENQLKD
+60 EEQLKD
-66 INDIE
+66 IKDIE

-91 KDGNYFY
+91 KDGDYY
-98 GYKYNKNSE
+98 YAYKYNKNSE
-107 YPIYYRKNTINNSE
+107 YPIYYRKNIKNNFE

-133 HAYFNVASIS
+133 HSYFNVAAIS
-143 HSHDHKHV
+143 HSHNHKHL

-166 IEDIQKQELLS
+166 IENIETKEILS

-186 IVWSL
+186 IIWSL
-191 DNNYIFYVRLDQNH
+191 DNNYIFYVGLDQNH

-210 LKHKIGSASEKDLL
+210 FKHKIGSDSEKDLL

-239 SKTKNYLFIRTADH
+239 SKTKKYLFIRTADH

-263 KLNEIQPILFK
+263 KLNQTTPILFK
-274 KRVKKIEYDLEHHE
+274 KRIKKIEYDLEHHE
-288 KFFLIS
+288 KFF
-294 TNVDNAKNFK
+294 V
-304 IMISYEEKDP
+304 
-314 SFFCSI
+314 
-320 NLSKTKNYL
+320 
-329 FIRTADHETS
+329 
-339 EYLFINLKLNE
+339 
-350 IKPTLFKKR
+350 
-359 VKKIEYDLEHHEKF
+359 
-373 FLISTN
+373 ISTN

-394 SYQKWEEFIP
+394 SYQKWEEFIT
-404 YEKVNL
+404 YERINL
-410 ILDFIL
+410 ILDFII

-457 DHGYEYETDTFRYS
+457 DHGYEYETDAFRYS
-471 YSSPTTPKSVF
+471 YSSPTTPKSIF

-498 IPSGHNKDDY
+498 VPSGHNKNDY
-508 ICKKIFATSHDN
+508 ICKKIFATAHDN

-526 ILYKKGVK
+526 ILYKKGIK
-534 LDSDNYLLLYG
+534 LDSSNHLLLYG

-619 IVAQGGSA
+619 IIAQGGSA

-732 DNNLLLL
+732 DDNLLLL

-759 IAMEYGFVLKICKIL
+759 IAMEYGFVLKICKML

>member
-6 PKINKILSTVKIH
+6 PKINKILNTVKIH

-91 KDGNYFY
+91 KDGDYLY

-107 YPIYYRKNTINNSE
+107 YPIYYRKNTTNNSE

-133 HAYFNVASIS
+133 HTYFNVASIS

-210 LKHKIGSASEKDLL
+210 FKHKIGSNSEKDLL
-224 IYEEKDPSFFCSINL
+224 I
-239 SKTKNYLFIRTADH
+239 
-253 ETSEY
+253 
-258 LFINL
+258 
-263 KLNEIQPILFK
+263 
-274 KRVKKIEYDLEHHE
+274 
-288 KFFLIS
+288 
-294 TNVDNAKNFK
+294 
-304 IMISYEEKDP
+304 YEEKDP

-379 IDNAKNFKIMISHEE
+379 VDNAKNFKIMISHEE

-498 IPSGHNKDDY
+498 VPSGHNKDDY
-508 ICKKIFATSHDN
+508 ICKKIFATAHDD

-526 ILYKKGVK
+526 ILYKKSVK
-534 LDSDNYLLLYG
+534 LDSNNYLLLYG

>member
-1 MNASV
+1 MNASI
-6 PKINKILSTVKIH
+6 PKINKILNTVKIH

-45 NTQVKKYLDEENLFK
+45 NAQVKKYLDEENLFK

-66 INDIE
+66 IKDIE

-91 KDGNYFY
+91 RDGDYLY

-107 YPIYYRKNTINNSE
+107 YPIYYRKNIIKNSE

-143 HSHDHKHV
+143 HSHNHKSV

-166 IEDIQKQELLS
+166 VEDIDKKEILS

-186 IVWSL
+186 IIWSL
-191 DNNYIFYVRLDQNH
+191 DNNYIFYVGLDQNH

-210 LKHKIGSASEKDLL
+210 FKHKIGSDTNKDLL

-239 SKTKNYLFIRTADH
+239 SKTKKYLFIRTADH

-263 KLNEIQPILFK
+263 QLNETTPVLFK
-274 KRVKKIEYDLEHHE
+274 KRIKKIEYDLEHHE

-294 TNVDNAKNFK
+294 TNTD
-304 IMISYEEKDP
+304 E
-314 SFFCSI
+314 
-320 NLSKTKNYL
+320 
-329 FIRTADHETS
+329 
-339 EYLFINLKLNE
+339 
-350 IKPTLFKKR
+350 
-359 VKKIEYDLEHHEKF
+359 
-373 FLISTN
+373 
-379 IDNAKNFKIMISHEE
+379 AKNFKIMISHEQ
-394 SYQKWEEFIP
+394 SYQKWEEFIA
-404 YEKVNL
+404 YEKDNL

-431 NIIILNLNNKNQHK
+431 NIIILNLNNKDQHK

-471 YSSPTTPKSVF
+471 YSSPTTPKSIF
-482 DYDCKSKKQE
+482 DYDCKLKKQE

-498 IPSGHNKDDY
+498 VPSGHNKDDY
-508 ICKKIFATSHDN
+508 ICKKIFATAHDN

-534 LDSDNYLLLYG
+534 LDSNNYLLLYG

-604 CAEKLCEDKYTSPKK
+604 CAKKLCEDKYTSPKK
-619 IVAQGGSA
+619 IIAQGGSA

-638 RPDLFLGIIAQVP
+638 SPDLFLGIIAQVP

-759 IAMEYGFVLKICKIL
+759 IAMEYGFVLKICKML

>member
-1 MNASV
+1 MNAST
-6 PKINKILSTVKIH
+6 PKINKILNTVKIH

-45 NTQVKKYLDEENLFK
+45 NAQVKKYLDEENFFK

-66 INDIE
+66 IKDIE

-91 KDGNYFY
+91 KDGDYFY

-107 YPIYYRKNTINNSE
+107 YPIYYRKNIIKNSE

-133 HAYFNVASIS
+133 HTYFNVASIS
-143 HSHDHKHV
+143 HSHNHKSV

-166 IEDIQKQELLS
+166 VEDIDKKEILS

-186 IVWSL
+186 IIWSL
-191 DNNYIFYVRLDQNH
+191 DNNYIFYVGLDQNH

-210 LKHKIGSASEKDLL
+210 FKHKIGSDTNKDLL

-239 SKTKNYLFIRTADH
+239 SKTKKYLFIRTADH

-263 KLNEIQPILFK
+263 QLNETTPVLFK
-274 KRVKKIEYDLEHHE
+274 KRIKKIEYDLEHHE

-294 TNVDNAKNFK
+294 TNTD
-304 IMISYEEKDP
+304 E
-314 SFFCSI
+314 
-320 NLSKTKNYL
+320 
-329 FIRTADHETS
+329 
-339 EYLFINLKLNE
+339 
-350 IKPTLFKKR
+350 
-359 VKKIEYDLEHHEKF
+359 
-373 FLISTN
+373 
-379 IDNAKNFKIMISHEE
+379 AKNFKIMISHEQ
-394 SYQKWEEFIP
+394 SYQKWEEFIA
-404 YEKVNL
+404 YEKDNL

-431 NIIILNLNNKNQHK
+431 NIIILNLNNKDQHK

-471 YSSPTTPKSVF
+471 YSSPTTPKSIF
-482 DYDCKSKKQE
+482 DYDCKLKKQE

-498 IPSGHNKDDY
+498 VPSGHNKDDY
-508 ICKKIFATSHDN
+508 ICKKIFATAHDN

-534 LDSDNYLLLYG
+534 LDSNNYLLLYG

-604 CAEKLCEDKYTSPKK
+604 CAKKLCEDKYTSPKK
-619 IVAQGGSA
+619 IIAQGGSA

-638 RPDLFLGIIAQVP
+638 SPDLFLGIIAQVP

-759 IAMEYGFVLKICKIL
+759 IAMEYGFVLKICKML

>member
-1 MNASV
+1 MNASI
-6 PKINKILSTVKIH
+6 PKINKILNIVKIH

-45 NTQVKKYLDEENLFK
+45 NAQVKKYLDEENLFK

-66 INDIE
+66 IKDIE

-91 KDGNYFY
+91 KDGDYFY

-107 YPIYYRKNTINNSE
+107 YPIYYRKNIIKNSE

-133 HAYFNVASIS
+133 HTYFNVASIS
-143 HSHDHKHV
+143 HSHNHKSV

-166 IEDIQKQELLS
+166 VEDIDKKEILS

-186 IVWSL
+186 IIWSL
-191 DNNYIFYVRLDQNH
+191 DNNYIFYVGLDQNH

-210 LKHKIGSASEKDLL
+210 FKHKIGSDANKDLL

-239 SKTKNYLFIRTADH
+239 SKTKKYLFIRTADH

-263 KLNEIQPILFK
+263 QLNETTPVLFK
-274 KRVKKIEYDLEHHE
+274 KRIKKIEYDLEHHE
-288 KFFLIS
+288 KFFLI
-294 TNVDNAKNFK
+294 N
-304 IMISYEEKDP
+304 
-314 SFFCSI
+314 
-320 NLSKTKNYL
+320 
-329 FIRTADHETS
+329 
-339 EYLFINLKLNE
+339 
-350 IKPTLFKKR
+350 
-359 VKKIEYDLEHHEKF
+359 
-373 FLISTN
+373 TN
-379 IDNAKNFKIMISHEE
+379 IDEAKNFKIMISHEQ
-394 SYQKWEEFIP
+394 SYQKWEEFIA
-404 YEKVNL
+404 YEKDNL

-431 NIIILNLNNKNQHK
+431 NIIILNLNNKDQHK

-471 YSSPTTPKSVF
+471 YSSPTTPKSIF
-482 DYDCKSKKQE
+482 DYDCKLKKQE

-498 IPSGHNKDDY
+498 VPSGHNKDDY
-508 ICKKIFATSHDN
+508 ICKKIFATAHDN

-534 LDSDNYLLLYG
+534 LDSNNYLLLYG

-604 CAEKLCEDKYTSPKK
+604 CAKKLCEDKYTSPKK
-619 IVAQGGSA
+619 IIAQGGSA

-638 RPDLFLGIIAQVP
+638 SPDLFLGIIAQVP

-692 YDNVKKQNYPHM
+692 YDNVKKQNYPHI

-759 IAMEYGFVLKICKIL
+759 IAMEYSFVLKICKML

>member
-60 ENQLKD
+60 DNQLKD

-91 KDGNYFY
+91 KDGNYLY

-107 YPIYYRKNTINNSE
+107 YPIYYRKNTTNNSE

-133 HAYFNVASIS
+133 HTYFNVASIS
-143 HSHDHKHV
+143 HSHDHRHV

-210 LKHKIGSASEKDLL
+210 FKHKIGSNSEKDLL

-263 KLNEIQPILFK
+263 KLNEI
-274 KRVKKIEYDLEHHE
+274 
-288 KFFLIS
+288 
-294 TNVDNAKNFK
+294 T
-304 IMISYEEKDP
+304 
-314 SFFCSI
+314 
-320 NLSKTKNYL
+320 
-329 FIRTADHETS
+329 
-339 EYLFINLKLNE
+339 
-350 IKPTLFKKR
+350 PTLFKKR

-445 ISFDEEAYNLSL
+445 ISFNEEAYNLSL

-498 IPSGHNKDDY
+498 VPSGHNKDDY
-508 ICKKIFATSHDN
+508 ICKKIFATAHDN

-534 LDSDNYLLLYG
+534 LNSNNYLLLYG

-562 SLVDRGII
+562 SLVDRGIV

>member
-1 MNASV
+1 MNASI
-6 PKINKILSTVKIH
+6 PKINKILNTVKIH

-45 NTQVKKYLDEENLFK
+45 NAQVKKYLDEENLFK

-66 INDIE
+66 IKDIE

-91 KDGNYFY
+91 KDGDYLY

-107 YPIYYRKNTINNSE
+107 YPIYYRKNIIKNSE

-133 HAYFNVASIS
+133 HTYFNVASIS
-143 HSHDHKHV
+143 HSHNHKSV

-166 IEDIQKQELLS
+166 VEDIDKKEILS

-186 IVWSL
+186 IIWSL
-191 DNNYIFYVRLDQNH
+191 DNNYIFYVGLDQNH

-210 LKHKIGSASEKDLL
+210 FKHKIGSDTNKDLL

-239 SKTKNYLFIRTADH
+239 SKTKKYLFIRTADH

-263 KLNEIQPILFK
+263 QLNETTPVLFK
-274 KRVKKIEYDLEHHE
+274 KRIKKIEYDLEHHE

-294 TNVDNAKNFK
+294 TNTD
-304 IMISYEEKDP
+304 E
-314 SFFCSI
+314 
-320 NLSKTKNYL
+320 
-329 FIRTADHETS
+329 
-339 EYLFINLKLNE
+339 
-350 IKPTLFKKR
+350 
-359 VKKIEYDLEHHEKF
+359 
-373 FLISTN
+373 
-379 IDNAKNFKIMISHEE
+379 AKNFKIMISHEQ
-394 SYQKWEEFIP
+394 SYQKWEEFIA
-404 YEKVNL
+404 YEKDNL

-431 NIIILNLNNKNQHK
+431 NIIILNLNNKDQHK

-471 YSSPTTPKSVF
+471 YSSPTTPKSIF
-482 DYDCKSKKQE
+482 DYDCKLKKQE

-498 IPSGHNKDDY
+498 VPSGHNKDDY
-508 ICKKIFATSHDN
+508 ICKKIFATAHDN

-534 LDSDNYLLLYG
+534 LDSNNYLLLYG

-604 CAEKLCEDKYTSPKK
+604 CAKKLCEDKYTSPKK
-619 IVAQGGSA
+619 IIAQGGSA

-638 RPDLFLGIIAQVP
+638 SPDLFLGIIAQVP

-759 IAMEYGFVLKICKIL
+759 IAMEYGFVLKICKML

>member
-1 MNASV
+1 MNASI
-6 PKINKILSTVKIH
+6 PKINKILNTVKIH

-45 NTQVKKYLDEENLFK
+45 NAQVKKYLDEENLFK

-66 INDIE
+66 IKDIE

-91 KDGNYFY
+91 KDGDYFY

-107 YPIYYRKNTINNSE
+107 YPIYYRKNIIKNSE

-143 HSHDHKHV
+143 HSHNHKSV

-166 IEDIQKQELLS
+166 VEDIDKKEILS

-186 IVWSL
+186 IIWSL
-191 DNNYIFYVRLDQNH
+191 DNNYIFYVGLDQNH

-210 LKHKIGSASEKDLL
+210 FKHKIGSDTNKDLL

-239 SKTKNYLFIRTADH
+239 SKTKKYLFIRTADH

-263 KLNEIQPILFK
+263 QLNETTPVLFK
-274 KRVKKIEYDLEHHE
+274 KRIKKIEYDLEHHE
-288 KFFLIS
+288 KFFLI
-294 TNVDNAKNFK
+294 N
-304 IMISYEEKDP
+304 
-314 SFFCSI
+314 
-320 NLSKTKNYL
+320 
-329 FIRTADHETS
+329 
-339 EYLFINLKLNE
+339 
-350 IKPTLFKKR
+350 
-359 VKKIEYDLEHHEKF
+359 
-373 FLISTN
+373 TN
-379 IDNAKNFKIMISHEE
+379 IDEAKNFKIMISHEQ
-394 SYQKWEEFIP
+394 SYQKWEEFIA
-404 YEKVNL
+404 YEKDNL

-431 NIIILNLNNKNQHK
+431 NIIILNLNNKDQHK

-471 YSSPTTPKSVF
+471 YSSPTTPKSIF
-482 DYDCKSKKQE
+482 DYDCKLKKQE

-498 IPSGHNKDDY
+498 VPSGHNKDDY
-508 ICKKIFATSHDN
+508 ICKKIFATAHDN

-534 LDSDNYLLLYG
+534 LDSNNYLLLYG

-604 CAEKLCEDKYTSPKK
+604 CAKKLCEDKYTSPKK
-619 IVAQGGSA
+619 IIAQGGSA

-638 RPDLFLGIIAQVP
+638 SPDLFLGIIAQVP

-759 IAMEYGFVLKICKIL
+759 IAMEYGFVLKICKML

>member
-1 MNASV
+1 MNASA
-6 PKINKILSTVKIH
+6 PKINKILNTVKIH

-34 WKEVILNPNKL
+34 WKEVILNPSKL
-45 NTQVKKYLDEENLFK
+45 NAQVKKYLDEENLFK

-66 INDIE
+66 INDLE

-91 KDGNYFY
+91 KDGKYFY

-107 YPIYYRKNTINNSE
+107 YPIYYRKNITSNSE

-133 HAYFNVASIS
+133 HTYFNVASIS

-166 IEDIQKQELLS
+166 IEDIQKKELLS

-191 DNNYIFYVRLDQNH
+191 DNKYIFYVRLDQNH

-210 LKHKIGSASEKDLL
+210 FQHKIGSNSEKDLL

-263 KLNEIQPILFK
+263 KLNEMKPILFR
-274 KRVKKIEYDLEHHE
+274 KRIKKIEYDLEHHK

-304 IMISYEEKDP
+304 IMIS
-314 SFFCSI
+314 
-320 NLSKTKNYL
+320 
-329 FIRTADHETS
+329 
-339 EYLFINLKLNE
+339 
-350 IKPTLFKKR
+350 
-359 VKKIEYDLEHHEKF
+359 
-373 FLISTN
+373 
-379 IDNAKNFKIMISHEE
+379 HEE
-394 SYQKWEEFIP
+394 SYQKWVEFIP
-404 YEKVNL
+404 YDRVNL

-416 LKDWLVRLERTEGSE
+416 LKDWLIRLERTEGSE
-431 NIIILNLNNKNQHK
+431 NIIILNLNNKDQHK
-445 ISFDEEAYNLSL
+445 ISFDEEAYNLAL
-457 DHGYEYETDTFRYS
+457 DHGYEYETDIFRYS
-471 YSSPTTPKSVF
+471 YSSPTTPKSIF

-498 IPSGHNKDDY
+498 VPSGHNKDDY
-508 ICKKIFATSHDN
+508 ICKKIFATAHDN

-526 ILYKKGVK
+526 IFYKKGVK
-534 LDSDNYLLLYG
+534 LDSNNYLLLYG

-562 SLVDRGII
+562 SLVDRGIV

-619 IVAQGGSA
+619 IIAQGGSA

>member
-1 MNASV
+1 MNTPI
-6 PKINKILSTVKIH
+6 PKLNKILNVVKIH
-19 NEELIDNYSWIKQKD
+19 NEELIDNYSWIKQKN
-34 WKEVILNPNKL
+34 WKDVILDPNKL
-45 NTQVKKYLDEENLFK
+45 NTPVKKYLDEENLFK
-60 ENQLKD
+60 EEQLKD
-66 INDIE
+66 IKDIE

-91 KDGNYFY
+91 KDGDYY
-98 GYKYNKNSE
+98 YAYKYNKNSE
-107 YPIYYRKNTINNSE
+107 YPIYYRKNIKNDFE

-133 HAYFNVASIS
+133 HSYFNVAAIS
-143 HSHDHKHV
+143 HSHNHKYL

-166 IEDIQKQELLS
+166 IENIETKEILS

-186 IVWSL
+186 IIWSL
-191 DNNYIFYVRLDQNH
+191 DNNYIFYVGLDQNH

-210 LKHKIGSASEKDLL
+210 FKHKIGSDSEKDLL

-239 SKTKNYLFIRTADH
+239 SKTKKYLFIRTADH

-263 KLNEIQPILFK
+263 KLNQTTPILFK
-274 KRVKKIEYDLEHHE
+274 KRIKKIEYDLEHHE
-288 KFFLIS
+288 KFF
-294 TNVDNAKNFK
+294 V
-304 IMISYEEKDP
+304 
-314 SFFCSI
+314 
-320 NLSKTKNYL
+320 
-329 FIRTADHETS
+329 
-339 EYLFINLKLNE
+339 
-350 IKPTLFKKR
+350 
-359 VKKIEYDLEHHEKF
+359 
-373 FLISTN
+373 ISTN

-394 SYQKWEEFIP
+394 SYQKWEEFIT
-404 YEKVNL
+404 YERINL
-410 ILDFIL
+410 ILDFII

-471 YSSPTTPKSVF
+471 YSSPTTPKSIF

-498 IPSGHNKDDY
+498 VPSGHNKNDY
-508 ICKKIFATSHDN
+508 ICKKIFATAHDN

-526 ILYKKGVK
+526 ILYKKGIK
-534 LDSDNYLLLYG
+534 LDSSNHLLLYG

-619 IVAQGGSA
+619 IIAQGGSA

-732 DNNLLLL
+732 DDNLLLL

-759 IAMEYGFVLKICKIL
+759 IAMEYGFVLKICKML

>member
-6 PKINKILSTVKIH
+6 PKINKILNTVKIH

-45 NTQVKKYLDEENLFK
+45 NAQVKKYLDEENLFK

-107 YPIYYRKNTINNSE
+107 YPIYYRKNTTNNSE

-133 HAYFNVASIS
+133 HTYFNVASIS
-143 HSHDHKHV
+143 HSHDHKYV
-151 AYNIDTNGSEYFSIF
+151 TYNIDTNGSEYFSIF
-166 IEDIQKQELLS
+166 IEDIQKHELLS

-210 LKHKIGSASEKDLL
+210 FKHKIGSNSEKDLL

-263 KLNEIQPILFK
+263 KLNE
-274 KRVKKIEYDLEHHE
+274 V
-288 KFFLIS
+288 
-294 TNVDNAKNFK
+294 T
-304 IMISYEEKDP
+304 
-314 SFFCSI
+314 
-320 NLSKTKNYL
+320 
-329 FIRTADHETS
+329 
-339 EYLFINLKLNE
+339 
-350 IKPTLFKKR
+350 PTLFKKR

-404 YEKVNL
+404 YNKVNL

-431 NIIILNLNNKNQHK
+431 NIIILNLNNKDQHK

-457 DHGYEYETDTFRYS
+457 DHGYEYETDAFRYS

-482 DYDCKSKKQE
+482 DYDCKLKKQE

-498 IPSGHNKDDY
+498 VPSGHNKDDY
-508 ICKKIFATSHDN
+508 ICKKIFATAHDN

-526 ILYKKGVK
+526 IFYKKGVK
-534 LDSDNYLLLYG
+534 LDSNNYLLLYG

-562 SLVDRGII
+562 SLVDRGIV

-604 CAEKLCEDKYTSPKK
+604 CAEKLCKDKYTSPKK

>member
-1 MNASV
+1 MNASA
-6 PKINKILSTVKIH
+6 PKINKILNTVKIH

-45 NTQVKKYLDEENLFK
+45 NAQVKKYLDEENLFK

-107 YPIYYRKNTINNSE
+107 YPIYYRKNTTNNSE
-121 EIILDCE
+121 DIILDCE

-133 HAYFNVASIS
+133 HTYFNVASIS

-210 LKHKIGSASEKDLL
+210 LKHKIGSDSEKDLL

-239 SKTKNYLFIRTADH
+239 SKTKNYLFI
-253 ETSEY
+253 
-258 LFINL
+258 
-263 KLNEIQPILFK
+263 K
-274 KRVKKIEYDLEHHE
+274 
-288 KFFLIS
+288 
-294 TNVDNAKNFK
+294 
-304 IMISYEEKDP
+304 
-314 SFFCSI
+314 
-320 NLSKTKNYL
+320 
-329 FIRTADHETS
+329 TADHETS

-379 IDNAKNFKIMISHEE
+379 IDNAKNFKIMISQEE

-416 LKDWLVRLERTEGSE
+416 LKEWLVRLERTEGSE

-471 YSSPTTPKSVF
+471 YSSPTTPKSIF

-498 IPSGHNKDDY
+498 VPSGHNKDDY
-508 ICKKIFATSHDN
+508 ICKKIFATAHDN

-526 ILYKKGVK
+526 ILYKKGIK
-534 LDSDNYLLLYG
+534 LDSNNYLLLYG

-562 SLVDRGII
+562 SLVDRGIV

-704 LVTGGISDPR
+704 LVTGGISDSR

>member
-91 KDGNYFY
+91 KDGNYLY

-107 YPIYYRKNTINNSE
+107 YPIYYRKNTTNNSE

-133 HAYFNVASIS
+133 HTYFNVASIS
-143 HSHDHKHV
+143 HSHDHRHV

-210 LKHKIGSASEKDLL
+210 FKHKIGSNSEKDLL

-263 KLNEIQPILFK
+263 KLNEI
-274 KRVKKIEYDLEHHE
+274 
-288 KFFLIS
+288 
-294 TNVDNAKNFK
+294 T
-304 IMISYEEKDP
+304 
-314 SFFCSI
+314 
-320 NLSKTKNYL
+320 
-329 FIRTADHETS
+329 
-339 EYLFINLKLNE
+339 
-350 IKPTLFKKR
+350 PTLFKKR
-359 VKKIEYDLEHHEKF
+359 VKKIEYDLEHHENF

-394 SYQKWEEFIP
+394 SYQKWKEFIP

-445 ISFDEEAYNLSL
+445 ISFNEEAYNLSL

-498 IPSGHNKDDY
+498 VPSGHNKDDY
-508 ICKKIFATSHDN
+508 ICKKIFATAHDN

-526 ILYKKGVK
+526 ILYKKDVK
-534 LDSDNYLLLYG
+534 LDSNNYLLLYG

-562 SLVDRGII
+562 SLVDRGIV

>member
-91 KDGNYFY
+91 KDGNYLY

-107 YPIYYRKNTINNSE
+107 YPIYYRKNTTNNSE

-133 HAYFNVASIS
+133 HTYFNVASIS

-166 IEDIQKQELLS
+166 IEGIQKQELLS

-210 LKHKIGSASEKDLL
+210 FKHKIGSNSEKDLL
-224 IYEEKDPSFFCSINL
+224 I
-239 SKTKNYLFIRTADH
+239 
-253 ETSEY
+253 
-258 LFINL
+258 
-263 KLNEIQPILFK
+263 
-274 KRVKKIEYDLEHHE
+274 
-288 KFFLIS
+288 
-294 TNVDNAKNFK
+294 
-304 IMISYEEKDP
+304 YEEKDP

-416 LKDWLVRLERTEGSE
+416 LKDWLIRLERTEGSE

-471 YSSPTTPKSVF
+471 YSSPTTPKSIF
-482 DYDCKSKKQE
+482 DYNCKSKKQE

-498 IPSGHNKDDY
+498 VPSGHNKDDY
-508 ICKKIFATSHDN
+508 ICKKIFATAHDN

-534 LDSDNYLLLYG
+534 LDSNNYLLLYG

>member
-1 MNASV
+1 MNASI
-6 PKINKILSTVKIH
+6 PKINKILNTVKIH

-45 NTQVKKYLDEENLFK
+45 NAQVKKYLDEENLFK

-66 INDIE
+66 IKDIE

-91 KDGNYFY
+91 KDGDYFY

-107 YPIYYRKNTINNSE
+107 YPIYYRKNIIKNSE

-143 HSHDHKHV
+143 HSHNHKSV

-166 IEDIQKQELLS
+166 VEDIDKKEILS

-186 IVWSL
+186 IIWSL
-191 DNNYIFYVRLDQNH
+191 DNNYIFYVGLDQNH

-210 LKHKIGSASEKDLL
+210 FKHKIGSDTNKDLL

-239 SKTKNYLFIRTADH
+239 SKTKKYLFIRTADH

-263 KLNEIQPILFK
+263 QLNETSPVLFK
-274 KRVKKIEYDLEHHE
+274 KRI
-288 KFFLIS
+288 
-294 TNVDNAKNFK
+294 
-304 IMISYEEKDP
+304 
-314 SFFCSI
+314 
-320 NLSKTKNYL
+320 
-329 FIRTADHETS
+329 
-339 EYLFINLKLNE
+339 
-350 IKPTLFKKR
+350 
-359 VKKIEYDLEHHEKF
+359 KKIEYDLEHHEKF

-379 IDNAKNFKIMISHEE
+379 IDEAKNFKIMISHEQ
-394 SYQKWEEFIP
+394 SYQKWEEFIA
-404 YEKVNL
+404 YEKDNL

-431 NIIILNLNNKNQHK
+431 NIIILNLNNKDQHK

-457 DHGYEYETDTFRYS
+457 DHGYEYETNIFRYS
-471 YSSPTTPKSVF
+471 YSSPTTPKSIF
-482 DYDCKSKKQE
+482 DYDCKLKKQE

-498 IPSGHNKDDY
+498 VPSGHNKDDY
-508 ICKKIFATSHDN
+508 ICKKIFATAHDN

-534 LDSDNYLLLYG
+534 LDSNNYLLLYG

-604 CAEKLCEDKYTSPKK
+604 CAKKLCEDKYTSPKK
-619 IVAQGGSA
+619 IIAQGGSA

-638 RPDLFLGIIAQVP
+638 SPDLFLGIIAQVP

-759 IAMEYGFVLKICKIL
+759 IAMEYGFVLKICKML

>member
-6 PKINKILSTVKIH
+6 PKINKILNTVKIH

-107 YPIYYRKNTINNSE
+107 YPIYYRKNITNNSE

-133 HAYFNVASIS
+133 HTYFNVASIS

-210 LKHKIGSASEKDLL
+210 FKHKIGSNSEKDLL

-263 KLNEIQPILFK
+263 KLNEI
-274 KRVKKIEYDLEHHE
+274 
-288 KFFLIS
+288 
-294 TNVDNAKNFK
+294 T
-304 IMISYEEKDP
+304 
-314 SFFCSI
+314 
-320 NLSKTKNYL
+320 
-329 FIRTADHETS
+329 
-339 EYLFINLKLNE
+339 
-350 IKPTLFKKR
+350 PTLFKKR

-379 IDNAKNFKIMISHEE
+379 VDNAKNFKIMISHEE

-498 IPSGHNKDDY
+498 VPSGHNKDDY
-508 ICKKIFATSHDN
+508 ICKKIFATAHDN

-534 LDSDNYLLLYG
+534 LDSNNYLLLYG

>member
-91 KDGNYFY
+91 KDGNYLY

-107 YPIYYRKNTINNSE
+107 YPIYYRKNTTNNSE

-133 HAYFNVASIS
+133 HTYFNVASIS

-210 LKHKIGSASEKDLL
+210 FQHKIGSNSEKDLL
-224 IYEEKDPSFFCSINL
+224 IYEEKDPSFFCSISL

-263 KLNEIQPILFK
+263 KLNEI
-274 KRVKKIEYDLEHHE
+274 
-288 KFFLIS
+288 
-294 TNVDNAKNFK
+294 T
-304 IMISYEEKDP
+304 
-314 SFFCSI
+314 
-320 NLSKTKNYL
+320 
-329 FIRTADHETS
+329 
-339 EYLFINLKLNE
+339 
-350 IKPTLFKKR
+350 PTLFKKR

-416 LKDWLVRLERTEGSE
+416 LKDWLIRLERTEGSE

-445 ISFDEEAYNLSL
+445 ISFNEEAYNLSL

-498 IPSGHNKDDY
+498 VPSGHNKDDY
-508 ICKKIFATSHDN
+508 ICKKIFATAHDN

-526 ILYKKGVK
+526 ILYKKDVK
-534 LDSDNYLLLYG
+534 LDSNNYLLLYG

-562 SLVDRGII
+562 SLVDRGIV

>member
-1 MNASV
+1 MNTSI
-6 PKINKILSTVKIH
+6 PKINKILNVVKIH
-19 NEELIDNYSWIKQKD
+19 NEELIDNYSWIKQKN
-34 WKEVILNPNKL
+34 WKEVILDPNKL
-45 NTQVKKYLDEENLFK
+45 NTPVKKYLDEENLFK
-60 ENQLKD
+60 EEQLKD
-66 INDIE
+66 IKHIE

-91 KDGNYFY
+91 KDGDYY
-98 GYKYNKNSE
+98 YAYKYNKNSE
-107 YPIYYRKNTINNSE
+107 YPIYYRKNIKNNFE

-133 HAYFNVASIS
+133 HSYFNVASIS
-143 HSHDHKHV
+143 HSHNHKYL

-166 IEDIQKQELLS
+166 IENIETKEILS

-186 IVWSL
+186 IIWSL
-191 DNNYIFYVRLDQNH
+191 DNNYIFYVGLDQNH

-210 LKHKIGSASEKDLL
+210 FKHKIGSDSEKDLL

-239 SKTKNYLFIRTADH
+239 SKTKKYLFIRTADH

-263 KLNEIQPILFK
+263 KLNQTTPILFK
-274 KRVKKIEYDLEHHE
+274 KRIKKIEYDLEHHE
-288 KFFLIS
+288 KFF
-294 TNVDNAKNFK
+294 V
-304 IMISYEEKDP
+304 
-314 SFFCSI
+314 
-320 NLSKTKNYL
+320 
-329 FIRTADHETS
+329 
-339 EYLFINLKLNE
+339 
-350 IKPTLFKKR
+350 
-359 VKKIEYDLEHHEKF
+359 
-373 FLISTN
+373 ISTN

-394 SYQKWEEFIP
+394 SYQKWEEFIT
-404 YEKVNL
+404 YERINL

-457 DHGYEYETDTFRYS
+457 DHGYEYETDAFRYS
-471 YSSPTTPKSVF
+471 YSSPTTPKSIF

-498 IPSGHNKDDY
+498 VPSGHNKNDY
-508 ICKKIFATSHDN
+508 ICKKIFATAHDN

-526 ILYKKGVK
+526 ILYKKGIK
-534 LDSDNYLLLYG
+534 LDSSNHLLLYG

-619 IVAQGGSA
+619 IIAQGGSA

-732 DNNLLLL
+732 DDNLLLL

-759 IAMEYGFVLKICKIL
+759 IAMEYGFVLKICKML